1 MKYSKTCVFIQ
12 VPRDLSLSGVWS
24 RSHSILG
31 DRPRDWNQL
40 NNPTSEIR
48 ACLASSEKKGEGGYA
63 GEFLVLFHCKAH
75 VVFRVKHHRHI
86 LFVIRGRIQR
96 LNGEI
101 FE

>member
-1 MKYSKTCVFIQ
+1 M
-12 VPRDLSLSGVWS
+12 
-24 RSHSILG
+24 LG
-31 DRPRDWNQL
+31 DRPRDWNKL

-101 FE
+101 LARFLLNRKDCSTFVIKIRA